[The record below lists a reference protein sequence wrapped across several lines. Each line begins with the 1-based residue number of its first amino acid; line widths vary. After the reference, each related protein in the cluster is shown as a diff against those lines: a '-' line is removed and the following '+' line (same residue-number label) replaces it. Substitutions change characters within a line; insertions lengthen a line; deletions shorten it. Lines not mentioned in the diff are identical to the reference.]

1 MSGTRRPAAA
11 IARRSPDRMLTRLA
25 RLPRRALPARLN
37 VLRDRP
43 FRLFLLAQLTSWLGD
58 FTAAPALAFAVLDLH
73 GTPDDIGIV
82 LAARSVPL
90 VLFMLLGGVV
100 ADRLPRHLVMLGA
113 DVVRVV
119 TQAATALLV
128 IDGSGP
134 LWGVAVLQFLG
145 GSASAMFTPAVS
157 GLMQTMVEP
166 EQRQAANSL
175 RSTSQSAAMV
185 AGPLLSALLTLTLGA
200 GWAIAVDAA
209 SFAVSAVCLGLLR
222 LPPGT
227 VPSGP
232 WRVLSGL
239 RTGWQEFRSRTWV
252 WSMIATASLSNM
264 LYAVFTVLGPVV
276 SERELGG
283 RGAWGV
289 IIASFGAG
297 AVLGSTAGVWLR
309 PRRPLLTA
317 SLVVALVAAPPLA
330 LSLTGALLPVVAA
343 AFAAG
348 AALMLFSPLWET
360 VLQREIPADR
370 LSRVSAYEW
379 FGSYAAQPLG
389 LAFAGPLAA
398 AAGAR
403 TALLAAG
410 AVQFAVCLAPLAV
423 KDVRTYEAPTT
434 DAPDAGQAQGEEKHS
449 DEIQGEHAGRGAGPP
464 VDGQP

>member
-1 MSGTRRPAAA
+1 
-11 IARRSPDRMLTRLA
+11 MLTRLA

-166 EQRQAANSL
+166 QHRQAANSL

-232 WRVLSGL
+232 WRVLGGL
-239 RTGWQEFRSRTWV
+239 RTGWREFRSRSWV
-252 WSMIATASLSNM
+252 WSMIVTASLSNM
-264 LYAVFTVLGPVV
+264 LYAVFTVLGPVL

-423 KDVRTYEAPTT
+423 KDVRTYEAPAT
-434 DAPDAGQAQGEEKHS
+434 DAPDAVPAQGEEKHS
-449 DEIQGEHAGRGAGPP
+449 DEIQGEHAGRGTGPP

>member
-11 IARRSPDRMLTRLA
+11 TARRSPDRMITRLA

-166 EQRQAANSL
+166 QHRQAANSL

-239 RTGWQEFRSRTWV
+239 RTGWREFRSRTWV
-252 WSMIATASLSNM
+252 WSMIVTASLSNM
-264 LYAVFTVLGPVV
+264 LYAVFTVLGPVL

-410 AVQFAVCLAPLAV
+410 AVQFAVCLAPLTV
-423 KDVRTYEAPTT
+423 KDVRTYEAPAT
-434 DAPDAGQAQGEEKHS
+434 DAPDAVPAQGEEKHS
-449 DEIQGEHAGRGAGPP
+449 DEIQGEHAGRGTGPP

>member
-1 MSGTRRPAAA
+1 
-11 IARRSPDRMLTRLA
+11 
-25 RLPRRALPARLN
+25 
-37 VLRDRP
+37 
-43 FRLFLLAQLTSWLGD
+43 
-58 FTAAPALAFAVLDLH
+58 
-73 GTPDDIGIV
+73 
-82 LAARSVPL
+82 
-90 VLFMLLGGVV
+90 
-100 ADRLPRHLVMLGA
+100 
-113 DVVRVV
+113 
-119 TQAATALLV
+119 
-128 IDGSGP
+128 
-134 LWGVAVLQFLG
+134 
-145 GSASAMFTPAVS
+145 
-157 GLMQTMVEP
+157 
-166 EQRQAANSL
+166 
-175 RSTSQSAAMV
+175 MV
-185 AGPLLSALLTLTLGA
+185 AGPLLSALLSLTIGA

-209 SFAVSAVCLGLLR
+209 TFAVSAVCLGLLR

-239 RTGWQEFRSRTWV
+239 RTGWREFRSRTWV
-252 WSMIATASLSNM
+252 WSMIVTASLSNM
-264 LYAVFTVLGPVV
+264 LYAVFTVLGPAL

-309 PRRPLLTA
+309 PRRPLRTA

-330 LSLTGALLPVVAA
+330 LSLTGALLPVMAA

-423 KDVRTYEAPTT
+423 RDVRTYEAPTT
-434 DAPDAGQAQGEEKHS
+434 DAPDAGPAPGEERHS
-449 DEIQGEHAGRGAGPP
+449 DEIQGEHAGRGTGPP
-464 VDGQP
+464 MDGQP

>member
-1 MSGTRRPAAA
+1 
-11 IARRSPDRMLTRLA
+11 MLTRLA

-166 EQRQAANSL
+166 QHRQAANSL

-239 RTGWQEFRSRTWV
+239 RTGWREFRSRTWV
-252 WSMIATASLSNM
+252 WSMIVTASLSNM
-264 LYAVFTVLGPVV
+264 LYAVFTVLGPVL

-410 AVQFAVCLAPLAV
+410 AVQFAVCLAPLTV
-423 KDVRTYEAPTT
+423 KDVRTYEAPAT
-434 DAPDAGQAQGEEKHS
+434 DAPDAVPAQGEEKHS
-449 DEIQGEHAGRGAGPP
+449 DEIQGEHAGRGTGPP

>member
-166 EQRQAANSL
+166 QHRQAANSL

-264 LYAVFTVLGPVV
+264 LYAVFTVLGPVL

-410 AVQFAVCLAPLAV
+410 AVQFAVCVAPLAV

-434 DAPDAGQAQGEEKHS
+434 DAPDAGPAQGEEKHS

>member
-166 EQRQAANSL
+166 QHRQAANSL

-239 RTGWQEFRSRTWV
+239 RTGWREFRSRTWV

-264 LYAVFTVLGPVV
+264 LYAVFTVLGPVL

-423 KDVRTYEAPTT
+423 KDVRTYEAPAT
-434 DAPDAGQAQGEEKHS
+434 DAPDAVPAQGEEKHS

>member
-1 MSGTRRPAAA
+1 
-11 IARRSPDRMLTRLA
+11 
-25 RLPRRALPARLN
+25 
-37 VLRDRP
+37 
-43 FRLFLLAQLTSWLGD
+43 
-58 FTAAPALAFAVLDLH
+58 
-73 GTPDDIGIV
+73 
-82 LAARSVPL
+82 
-90 VLFMLLGGVV
+90 
-100 ADRLPRHLVMLGA
+100 MLGA

-166 EQRQAANSL
+166 QHRQAANSL

-239 RTGWQEFRSRTWV
+239 RTGWREFRSRTWV

-264 LYAVFTVLGPVV
+264 LYAVFTVLGPVL

-423 KDVRTYEAPTT
+423 KDVRTYEAPAT
-434 DAPDAGQAQGEEKHS
+434 DAPDAVPAQGEEKHS
-449 DEIQGEHAGRGAGPP
+449 DEIQGEHAGRGTGPP

>member
-1 MSGTRRPAAA
+1 MPTRP
-11 IARRSPDRMLTRLA
+11 A
-25 RLPRRALPARLN
+25 RLPRRALPARLI

-73 GTPDDIGIV
+73 GTPDDIGLV

-113 DVVRVV
+113 DVIRAA

-134 LWGVAVLQFLG
+134 LWGIAVLQFLS
-145 GSASAMFTPAVS
+145 GSASALFTPAIS
-157 GLMQTMVEP
+157 GLMQTVVDP
-166 EQRQAANSL
+166 PHRQAANSL
-175 RSTSQSAAMV
+175 RSASQSAAMV
-185 AGPLLSALLTLTLGA
+185 TGPLLSALLTLTIGP

-209 SFAVSAVCLGLLR
+209 TFAVSAVCLGQLR
-222 LPPGT
+222 LPPAT
-227 VPSGP
+227 APSGP
-232 WRVLSGL
+232 WRVVSGL
-239 RTGWQEFRSRTWV
+239 RIGWREFRSRTWV
-252 WSMIATASLSNM
+252 WSIIVTASLSNG
-264 LYAVFTVLGPVV
+264 LYAVFTVLGPVL

-297 AVLGSTAGVWLR
+297 AVLGSMAGVWLR
-309 PRRPLLTA
+309 PRRPLRTGT
-317 SLVVALVAAPPLA
+317 LVVALVAAPPLA
-330 LSLTGALLPVVAA
+330 LSLTGALLPVMIS

-348 AALMLFSPLWET
+348 AALMLFNPLWET
-360 VLQREIPADR
+360 ALQREIPADR

-379 FGSYAAQPLG
+379 LGSYAGQPLG

-403 TALLAAG
+403 AALLTAG
-410 AVQFAVCLAPLAV
+410 AIQLAVCLAPLAV
-423 KDVRTYEAPTT
+423 RDVRTYEAPTA
-434 DAPDAGQAQGEEKHS
+434 DAPDVGPVREEDKHS
-449 DEIQGEHAGRGAGPP
+449 DEIQGEHTGRRT
-464 VDGQP
+464 

>member
-11 IARRSPDRMLTRLA
+11 TARRSPDRMLTRLA
-25 RLPRRALPARLN
+25 RLPRHALPARLN

-166 EQRQAANSL
+166 QHRQAANSL

-232 WRVLSGL
+232 WRVLGGL
-239 RTGWQEFRSRTWV
+239 RTGWREFRSRSWV
-252 WSMIATASLSNM
+252 WSMIVTASLSNM
-264 LYAVFTVLGPVV
+264 LYAVFTVLGPVL

-410 AVQFAVCLAPLAV
+410 AVQFAVCLAPLTV
-423 KDVRTYEAPTT
+423 KDVRTYEAPAT
-434 DAPDAGQAQGEEKHS
+434 DAPDAVPAQGEEKHS

>member
-1 MSGTRRPAAA
+1 MSGTRRPVAA
-11 IARRSPDRMLTRLA
+11 IARRSPDRMLTRP

-113 DVVRVV
+113 DVVRVA

-145 GSASAMFTPAVS
+145 GSASALFTPAVS

-166 EQRQAANSL
+166 QHRQAANSL

-209 SFAVSAVCLGLLR
+209 TFAVSAVCLGLLR

-239 RTGWQEFRSRTWV
+239 HTGWREFRSRSWV

-264 LYAVFTVLGPVV
+264 LYAVFTVLGPVL

-283 RGAWGV
+283 RGAWGLV
-289 IIASFGAG
+289 IASFGAG

-309 PRRPLLTA
+309 PRRPLRTA

-330 LSLTGALLPVVAA
+330 LSLTGSLLPVMAA

-423 KDVRTYEAPTT
+423 KDVRTYEAPAT
-434 DAPDAGQAQGEEKHS
+434 DAPDAGPAQGEEKHN
-449 DEIQGEHAGRGAGPP
+449 DEIQGEHAGRGTGPP
-464 VDGQP
+464 MDGQP

>member
-1 MSGTRRPAAA
+1 MRTRPAW
-11 IARRSPDRMLTRLA
+11 
-25 RLPRRALPARLN
+25 LPRRALPARLD

-43 FRLFLLAQLTSWLGD
+43 FRLFLLAQAASWLGD

-73 GTPDDIGIV
+73 GTPDDIGLV

-113 DVVRVV
+113 DVARVA

-134 LWGVAVLQFLG
+134 LWGVAVLQFLS
-145 GSASAMFTPAVS
+145 GSASALFTPAVS
-157 GLMQTMVEP
+157 GLVQAMVAP
-166 EQRQAANSL
+166 EHRQAANSV
-175 RSTSQSAAMV
+175 RSASQSAAMV
-185 AGPLLSALLTLTLGA
+185 AGPLLSALLALTIGA
-200 GWAIAVDAA
+200 GWAIAVDAG

-222 LPPGT
+222 LPAGT
-227 VPSGP
+227 TASGP
-232 WRVLSGL
+232 WRVLSAL
-239 RTGWQEFRSRTWV
+239 HVGWREFRSRAWV
-252 WSMIATASLSNM
+252 WSMIAAASLSTM
-264 LYAVFTVLGPVV
+264 LYAAFTVLGPVL

-289 IIASFGAG
+289 VIASLGAG
-297 AVLGSTAGVWLR
+297 AVVGSAAGVWLR

-317 SLVVALVAAPPLA
+317 TVVVTLEAAPSLV
-330 LSLTGALLPVVAA
+330 LSLTGALFPVMVA

-348 AALMLFSPLWET
+348 AALMLFNPLWET

-379 FGSYAAQPLG
+379 FGSYAGQPLG
-389 LAFAGPLAA
+389 LAFAGPLAE
-398 AAGAR
+398 AAGVR
-403 TALLAAG
+403 TALLIAG
-410 AVQFAVCLAPLAV
+410 AIQFAVCLAPLAV
-423 KDVRTYEAPTT
+423 RDVRTYEPPTT
-434 DAPDAGQAQGEEKHS
+434 DVPDAGPVRREEKDS
-449 DEIQGEHAGRGAGPP
+449 DEIQGEHAGRRTGPP

>member
-25 RLPRRALPARLN
+25 RLPRRGLPARLN

-166 EQRQAANSL
+166 QHRQAANSL

-239 RTGWQEFRSRTWV
+239 RTGWREFRSRTWV

-264 LYAVFTVLGPVV
+264 LYAVFTVLGPVL

-289 IIASFGAG
+289 IIASFGPAPSLAARPGSGCALAG
-297 AVLGSTAGVWLR
+297 RCVPHRS
-309 PRRPLLTA
+309 
-317 SLVVALVAAPPLA
+317 
-330 LSLTGALLPVVAA
+330 
-343 AFAAG
+343 
-348 AALMLFSPLWET
+348 
-360 VLQREIPADR
+360 
-370 LSRVSAYEW
+370 LSRSW
-379 FGSYAAQPLG
+379 RRRRSP
-389 LAFAGPLAA
+389 
-398 AAGAR
+398 
-403 TALLAAG
+403 
-410 AVQFAVCLAPLAV
+410 CL
-423 KDVRTYEAPTT
+423 
-434 DAPDAGQAQGEEKHS
+434 
-449 DEIQGEHAGRGAGPP
+449 
-464 VDGQP
+464 